1 MQVLRKHLAP
11 GSATNRSAVTNG
23 SRLLDGIDGRS
34 AAARRF
40 RDLVQAFETEIG
52 GEQPSE
58 LERGLIRQ
66 AAALALRAEQL
77 QAAIVRGEAVDD
89 DHLIRLSGE
98 ARRLVDVLKAKT
110 ATRKVAGNGQGP
122 SDVGD
127 LVA

>member
-1 MQVLRKHLAP
+1 MQPLRKHLAP
-11 GSATNRSAVTNG
+11 GSVTNRSAVTNG

-34 AAARRF
+34 PAARRF

-52 GEQPSE
+52 GDQPSE
-58 LERGLIRQ
+58 LQRGLVRQ

-77 QAAIVRGEAVDD
+77 QAAIVRGEMVDD
-89 DHLIRLSGE
+89 DHFIRLSGE
-98 ARRLVDVLKAKT
+98 ARRLIDTLKSKAAAPK
-110 ATRKVAGNGQGP
+110 AIGRKQGP